1 MKKKSRKKFGEE
13 KDRGL
18 GKGGG
23 RCENNGRTNRAG
35 WERELGRKAGQKG
48 TVFGLGFVLIAT

>member
-35 WERELGRKAGQKG
+35 WERELGGKLDKRAQYL
-48 TVFGLGFVLIAT
+48 GLVLF